1 LSTSGAAAAEPVE
14 FTPEDMT
21 DSANFSERERETTKQ
36 KKREDEGRKEP
47 SEEREKMTPKSFK
60 EDFKAS

>member
-47 SEEREKMTPKSFK
+47 SEEREK
-60 EDFKAS
+60 